1 LHHGIL
7 AIFSLSFSTFLST
20 FYTPER
26 SEKYYNN
33 STTKQRRMYMKCPEY
48 VKNALLQRAKAA
60 EKFIKCDTVV
70 VEWLEKNN
78 MVDVVEDYDILT
90 GCESLVNP
98 TDSAKRI
105 LEAIENYEK

>member
-1 LHHGIL
+1 M
-7 AIFSLSFSTFLST
+7 F
-20 FYTPER
+20 
-26 SEKYYNN
+26 
-33 STTKQRRMYMKCPEY
+33 MKCPEY
-48 VKNALLQRAKAA
+48 VKNALLQRAKTAG
-60 EKFIKCDTVV
+60 KFIKCDTVV

-90 GCESLVNP
+90 GCEALVNP